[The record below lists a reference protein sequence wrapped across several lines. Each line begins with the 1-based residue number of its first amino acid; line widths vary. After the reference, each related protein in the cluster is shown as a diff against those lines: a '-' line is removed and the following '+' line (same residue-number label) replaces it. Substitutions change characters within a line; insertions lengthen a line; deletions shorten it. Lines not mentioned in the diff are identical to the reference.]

1 MNTEETVAQSDED
14 NGLAAKQIEAVEKH
28 LESLKKTV
36 DIYSQPRA
44 EGEVDLVKVIRDK
57 LQENGVTTERLE
69 KAYDHSRFIED
80 AIPRQ
85 SHAQQFHLNRY
96 FNDQLMMADAD
107 TRLERYQLIYEVT
120 PFEWLK
126 IMEKSV
132 IPRFV
137 ELDLPKVG

>member
-1 MNTEETVAQSDED
+1 MINDEINPNETND
-14 NGLAAKQIEAVEKH
+14 NVLVNKQVEVVEKH
-28 LESLKKTV
+28 LDTLKKTV
-36 DIYSQPRA
+36 DIYSQPRVD
-44 EGEVDLVKVIRDK
+44 GEIDLVKVIRDK
-57 LQENGVTTERLE
+57 LQENGVTAERLE
-69 KAYDHSRFIED
+69 QAYDHSRFIED
-80 AIPRQ
+80 ALPRQ

-120 PFEWLK
+120 PSEWLK

-137 ELDLPKVG
+137 ELDLPRAE

>member
-1 MNTEETVAQSDED
+1 MTTDETVTQGSENNAV
-14 NGLAAKQIEAVEKH
+14 AAKQIEVVEKH
-28 LESLKKTV
+28 LDALKKTV

-44 EGEVDLVKVIRDK
+44 EGEIDLVKVIRDK
-57 LQENGVTTERLE
+57 LQENGVTSERLE
-69 KAYDHSRFIED
+69 QAYDHSRFIED
-80 AIPRQ
+80 AVPRQ

-120 PFEWLK
+120 PSEWLK